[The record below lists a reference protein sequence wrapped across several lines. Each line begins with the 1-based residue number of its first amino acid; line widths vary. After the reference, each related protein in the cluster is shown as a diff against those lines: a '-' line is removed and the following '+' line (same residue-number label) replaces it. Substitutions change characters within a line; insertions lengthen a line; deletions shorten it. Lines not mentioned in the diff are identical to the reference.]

1 MQEDFNPYSAPSV
14 TMGRPT
20 GEFSELEEIR
30 LKYLSHEAALRAVGS
45 LFLIISALVSSLM
58 TIFTSKFVD
67 EELFNNE
74 RTFVLS
80 YWVLVPISLYIGIKM
95 RRLDYSIRNTVVIAG
110 TLMMFAFPFGTLIGP
125 GVLYVVC
132 CKKGRYILSQRYTN
146 IRYLTPALHYKTRPF
161 TKIMAVVISVSVT
174 LFAIYYVS
182 PQFREFLNL
191 PFGVI

>member
-1 MQEDFNPYSAPSV
+1 
-14 TMGRPT
+14 MGRPT
-20 GEFSELEEIR
+20 DEFSELEEIR

-125 GVLYVVC
+125 GVCMWFVV
-132 CKKGRYILSQRYTN
+132 KKADT
-146 IRYLTPALHYKTRPF
+146 F
-161 TKIMAVVISVSVT
+161 SVSDIRT
-174 LFAIYYVS
+174 FDT
-182 PQFREFLNL
+182 
-191 PFGVI
+191 